1 MYTLELTWHVHL
13 WSTSGKY
20 IQSFST
26 WQEFVHISGQHRGLH
41 THTQDLVVSYLHTG
55 LVRVWLH
62 TTQKQPSAL
71 PKASVTVSIIYLP
84 RYTAGQF
91 PILPPPW
98 IHPVTHSYD
107 TGLASYANSCMR
119 VHFQVLTV
127 WLLHITSLGFVHA
140 RVVSRACT
148 WCVHLASLVMMYT
161 VLSITGW
168 WTWHQYYQ
176 AHLLSQWCYP
186 PHCGDR
192 DPSNEREV

>member
-1 MYTLELTWHVHL
+1 MYTCGRLLE
-13 WSTSGKY
+13 STYRASVLDRNSY
-20 IQSFST
+20 TFLVSI
-26 WQEFVHISGQHRGLH
+26 EDY

-71 PKASVTVSIIYLP
+71 PKASVTVSIIYP
-84 RYTAGQF
+84 PEVYSWPVSYT
-91 PILPPPW
+91 PPPW

-127 WLLHITSLGFVHA
+127 WLLHITSLGFVHS

-148 WCVHLASLVMMYT
+148 
-161 VLSITGW
+161 
-168 WTWHQYYQ
+168 
-176 AHLLSQWCYP
+176 
-186 PHCGDR
+186 
-192 DPSNEREV
+192 